1 MTKYI
6 KYFALVAM
14 AVATVACTAKFNSFN
29 EDPHNASQEDMA
41 HDGNY
46 LGIFFKGLER
56 SVIPFAW
63 GTEDDQLDGVYQNA
77 INLTSDIWAGY
88 MMQTNFTGAVTDS
101 YVMTDG
107 YIRWMF
113 NQKLKYT
120 MGNWNKIDAFVKEN
134 KLEVEQAI
142 ANIVK
147 IAAMHQVTDYYGP
160 IPYSEAGDLTP
171 AYDSQEVIYTSFF
184 DELDKAIEVLE
195 NTSVTS
201 ALTDNDIVYHGNVA
215 QWLKFANSLR
225 LRLAM
230 RVVYVK
236 PDLAKAEAEKSASSK
251 GGLITSKDDN
261 AYVHPE
267 YDNAYAHH
275 PLKKINEF
283 NNGDTM
289 MGGTID
295 CYLNG
300 YSDPRLPKMFKAAA
314 KDGKYHGVRQ
324 GIQPGSWDKYNN
336 AGNSI
341 SAPNAD
347 NYKLMWMNA
356 AEVAFLQAEGALR
369 GWQMG
374 GTAKEFYEKGIAL
387 SFDEWGV
394 EGAASYAANTT
405 LKPANFVDAVDG
417 KSNVNIGSTCTI
429 AYNSTNFETS
439 LEKIITQKWIAL
451 FPNGPEGWA
460 EVRRTHYPAVLA
472 PKNNSSGGVISDTQ
486 GVRRCTYPN
495 AEQRTN
501 PAGYAQGVE
510 LLGGND
516 SGATHLWWDQKPF

>member
-1 MTKYI
+1 MT
-6 KYFALVAM
+6 
-14 AVATVACTAKFNSFN
+14 N
-29 EDPHNASQEDMA
+29 
-41 HDGNY
+41 
-46 LGIFFKGLER
+46 
-56 SVIPFAW
+56 
-63 GTEDDQLDGVYQNA
+63 
-77 INLTSDIWAGY
+77 
-88 MMQTNFTGAVTDS
+88 S
-101 YVMTDG
+101 YVSF
-107 YIRWMF
+107 MF
-113 NQKLKYT
+113 NQKFKYT

-134 KLEVEQAI
+134 NLQVEQAI
-142 ANIVK
+142 ANVVK
-147 IAAMHQVTDYYGP
+147 IAAMHQVTDYYGS
-160 IPYSEAGDLTP
+160 IPYLEAGLLTP
-171 AYDSQEVIYTSFF
+171 AYDSQEAIYTSFF
-184 DELDKAIEVLE
+184 EELDSAIDVLE
-195 NTSVTS
+195 KTATTEVI
-201 ALTDNDIVYHGNVA
+201 ADNDIVYHGSVEK
-215 QWLKFANSLR
+215 WLKFANSLR

-236 PDLAKAEAEKSASSK
+236 PELAKAEAEKSAASS
-251 GGLITSKDDN
+251 GGLITSNDDN
-261 AYVHPE
+261 AYVRPE

-314 KDGKYHGVRQ
+314 KDNKYHGVRQ
-324 GIQPGSWDKYNN
+324 GLQPSSWDKYNN
-336 AGNSI
+336 AGNAI

-347 NYKLMWMNA
+347 NYRLMWMNA

-369 GWQMG
+369 GWSMG

-387 SFDEWGV
+387 SFEEWGV
-394 EGAASYAANTT
+394 SGAATYAANTT

-429 AYNSTNFETS
+429 AYNSSAFEAS

-472 PKNNSSGGVISDTQ
+472 PKTNSSGGVISDTE
-486 GVRRCTYPN
+486 GVRRCPFPEN
-495 AEQRTN
+495 EQKNN
-501 PAGYAQGVE
+501 PTGYAQGVE
-510 LLGGND
+510 LLGGTDN
-516 SGATHLWWDQKPF
+516 GATHLWWDKKPF